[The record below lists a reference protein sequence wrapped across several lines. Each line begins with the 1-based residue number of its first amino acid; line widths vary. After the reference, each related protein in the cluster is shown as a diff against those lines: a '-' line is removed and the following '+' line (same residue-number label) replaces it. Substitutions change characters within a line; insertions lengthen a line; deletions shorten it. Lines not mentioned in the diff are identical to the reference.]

1 MSFKLGIIFFLT
13 FLLSAAA
20 QSNSCPGGRAPDQT
34 ITASNGIKFAVCL
47 NTDFK
52 GGDITNSG
60 NVQTIDQLISQ
71 CSQITDCS
79 AATRAKNTA
88 SGWYKRTTNVVGT
101 SNSGCDSI
109 YRVPNQVTPAPPP
122 QNTNICA
129 AKAGPSRVITTSNGA
144 RFGVCLNTD
153 FKSGDSVTIPIRGIT
168 VSRNDYVPSDI
179 QHSPGNV
186 LLILGVIHS
195 TPLLTLSVVS

>member
-1 MSFKLGIIFFLT
+1 MPFSLCLVLFLT
-13 FLLSAAA
+13 FVLSAAA
-20 QSNSCPGGRAPDQT
+20 QSNSCPGGRIPDQT
-34 ITASNGIKFAVCL
+34 ITATNGIKFAVCL

-60 NVQTIDQLISQ
+60 NVQTIEQLISQ

-109 YRVPNQVTPAPPP
+109 YRIPNPVAPAPPP

-153 FKSGDSVTIPIRGIT
+153 FKSGDSVTSPIRGIT
-168 VSRNDYVPSDI
+168 VSRSGYVPSNF
-179 QHSPGNV
+179 HYKSGNY
-186 LLILGVIHS
+186 LLILLIIKRNQ
-195 TPLLTLSVVS
+195 LLTLSVVS